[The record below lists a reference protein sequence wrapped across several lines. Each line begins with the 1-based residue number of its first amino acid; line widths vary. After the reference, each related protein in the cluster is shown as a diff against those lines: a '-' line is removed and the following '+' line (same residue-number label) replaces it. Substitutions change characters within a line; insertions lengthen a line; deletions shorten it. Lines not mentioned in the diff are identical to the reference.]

1 MVRRTKDEALAT
13 REALLDAAEQVFRA
27 CGVTRATLG
36 DVASAA
42 GVTRGAVYWH
52 FRDKSELFAAMCSR
66 ATLPMQSRLQQ
77 AADGDGDDAIATL
90 REVSVQALREI
101 ASNPRTRAVLEIVLC
116 KSERLTEEINGALH
130 ADEMDRQCVSA
141 VERIV
146 ARAVGQRSLPV
157 ETDRNLAAH
166 MLQAFFHGIIQ
177 LWLTHPDAFDLDS
190 AAPALVDAMIAGLVT
205 APPLVS
211 AGNCAEA

>member
-1 MVRRTKDEALAT
+1 MVRRKKDEALAT

-27 CGVTRATLG
+27 SGVARATLG

-77 AADGDGDDAIATL
+77 AAESDGDDAIATL

-101 ASNPRTRAVLEIVLC
+101 ASSPRTRAVLEIVLC
-116 KSERLTEEINGALH
+116 KSERLSEAVNGAPH
-130 ADEMDRQCVSA
+130 ADEMDRQCVRA

-146 ARAVGQRSLPV
+146 VRAVGQGSLPAQ
-157 ETDRNLAAH
+157 TDTSLAAH
-166 MLQAFFHGIIQ
+166 LLQAFFHGVIQ

-190 AAPALVDAMIAGLVT
+190 AAPALVDAMIAGLLA
-205 APPLVS
+205 APPL
-211 AGNCAEA
+211 AEAKKRGEA